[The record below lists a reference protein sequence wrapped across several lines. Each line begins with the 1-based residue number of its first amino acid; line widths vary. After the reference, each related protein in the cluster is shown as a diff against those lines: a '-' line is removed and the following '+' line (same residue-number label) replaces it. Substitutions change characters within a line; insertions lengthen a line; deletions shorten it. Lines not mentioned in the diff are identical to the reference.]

1 MPTPTTIRHVPPP
14 EAARDRRRAW
24 LSLLLYPVAFVLA
37 FLVGEGLATALGQE
51 PGEEVT
57 WYVPVLAG
65 IPAVLVFVVPG
76 LLALHFGRRAIR
88 AGDPGGLAPFVVGAV
103 VAVGFVGVNLLG
115 FLAQV
120 LL

>member
-1 MPTPTTIRHVPPP
+1 MSTSTAARRPVPP

-24 LSLLLYPVAFVLA
+24 TALLLYPVAFVLA
-37 FLVGEGLATALGQE
+37 FVVGEGLATRLGYDA
-51 PGEEVT
+51 GEAVA

-65 IPAVLVFVVPG
+65 VPAVLLFVVPG
-76 LLALHFGRRAIR
+76 LLALRYGRRAMR
-88 AGDPGGLAPFVVGAV
+88 GGDPGGLAPVVVGAV
-103 VAVGFVGVNLLG
+103 VAVAFVGANLLG

>member
-1 MPTPTTIRHVPPP
+1 MSTGTTLHPPVPP

-24 LSLLLYPVAFVLA
+24 LALLLYPVAFVLA
-37 FLVGEGLATALGQE
+37 FVVGEGLATLLGDEAGE
-51 PGEEVT
+51 PAA

-65 IPAVLVFVVPG
+65 IPAVLLLALPG
-76 LLALHFGRRAIR
+76 LLALRYGRRAVR
-88 AGDPGGLAPFVVGAV
+88 GGDPSGLAPAVVGAV
-103 VAVGFVGVNLLG
+103 IAVAFVGVNLLG

>member
-1 MPTPTTIRHVPPP
+1 MSTSITAGRPVPP

-24 LSLLLYPVAFVLA
+24 AALLLYPVAFALA
-37 FLVGEGLATALGQE
+37 FVVGEGLATMLGYDA
-51 PGEEVT
+51 GEEVS

-65 IPAVLVFVVPG
+65 VPAVLLFVVPG
-76 LLALHFGRRAIR
+76 LLALRYGRRALR
-88 AGDPGGLAPFVVGAV
+88 AGDPGGLAPVVVGAV
-103 VAVGFVGVNLLG
+103 VAVLFVGVNLLG

>member
-1 MPTPTTIRHVPPP
+1 MSTRTVAHRPVPP

-24 LSLLLYPVAFVLA
+24 IALLLYPVAFVLA
-37 FLVGEGLATALGQE
+37 FAVGEGLAAILGYE
-51 PGEEVT
+51 AGEEVA

-65 IPAVLVFVVPG
+65 IPAVVLFVVPG
-76 LLALHFGRRAIR
+76 LLALKYGRRAMR
-88 AGDPGGLAPFVVGAV
+88 GGDPGGLAPVVVGAV
-103 VAVGFVGVNLLG
+103 VAVAFVGINLLG

>member
-1 MPTPTTIRHVPPP
+1 MSTQVTTGPAVPP

-24 LSLLLYPVAFVLA
+24 MALLLYPVAFVRA
-37 FLVGEGLATALGQE
+37 FVVGEGLATLLGYE
-51 PGEEVT
+51 AGEELA

-65 IPAVLVFVVPG
+65 VPAVLLFVVPG
-76 LLALHFGRRAIR
+76 LVALRYGRRAIR
-88 AGDPGGLAPFVVGAV
+88 AGDPGGLAPVVVGAV
-103 VAVGFVGVNLLG
+103 VAVAFVGVNLLG

>member
-1 MPTPTTIRHVPPP
+1 MSTQTRVRPPVPP

-24 LSLLLYPVAFVLA
+24 MSLLLYPVGFVLA
-37 FLVGEGLATALGQE
+37 FAVGEGLATMLGYE
-51 PGEEVT
+51 PGEEVA

-65 IPAVLVFVVPG
+65 VPAVLLFVVPG
-76 LLALHFGRRAIR
+76 LLALRYGRRALR
-88 AGDPGGLAPFVVGAV
+88 GGDPGGLAPVVVGAV
-103 VAVGFVGVNLLG
+103 VALSFVGINLLG